1 MFQEF
6 IFDLI
11 LITIR
16 QKGSISKYIRYCLFL
31 LLGHM
36 PCFSSEFLNREMSA
50 EKQKNHLLCRW
61 WEKLKLQVKELQY
74 HKNMGSSA
82 TF

>member
-1 MFQEF
+1 MLFKAIVLGAVLYYKRRCF
-6 IFDLI
+6 WLHGDVIGDKADGLPYMAA
-11 LITIR
+11 R
-16 QKGSISKYIRYCLFL
+16 QFL

-61 WEKLKLQVKELQY
+61 WEKLKLQV
-74 HKNMGSSA
+74 
-82 TF
+82 

>member
-1 MFQEF
+1 MQTG
-6 IFDLI
+6 I
-11 LITIR
+11 LTG
-16 QKGSISKYIRYCLFL
+16 QVVVSMLC

-61 WEKLKLQVKELQY
+61 WEKLKLQV
-74 HKNMGSSA
+74 
-82 TF
+82 